1 MLVPT
6 QRREGAVG
14 AVGSGTA
21 AFGDGACSKHPSND
35 MPSLSAPASAGPSQ
49 FPQSHVNLRRAS
61 CVHFPSTSCFL
72 ATSLFSKLRPFN
84 GLKRRVLNVFLCHAA

>member
-6 QRREGAVG
+6 QRREG

-35 MPSLSAPASAGPSQ
+35 MPSLSAPASSRS
-49 FPQSHVNLRRAS
+49 FSI
-61 CVHFPSTSCFL
+61 
-72 ATSLFSKLRPFN
+72 AT
-84 GLKRRVLNVFLCHAA
+84 VAH